1 MNTGIAISISA
12 AHRLPAWALG
22 FSLAAHVA
30 VLFGPVLQRQ
40 AMRSDLP
47 PLAVSFRLPAVL
59 APLPVDPARVAARFA
74 PSAPPAVTRAPLPGS
89 AVPSVAQ
96 ADKVPAAALPAISP
110 ETLAVFPAS
119 SSAAPPVLATERGAA
134 LPAAPVDE
142 TGAPAEAADAAA
154 IARYTRLLG
163 DLLARQRQ
171 YPRLAAARG
180 WEGEVLLRLQVARKG
195 AIVAVHVVHS
205 SGFDVLD
212 QHAVQLVHG
221 TPLPPPPGS
230 DASPDF
236 QIDIPIHYALRR
248 S

>member
-59 APLPVDPARVAARFA
+59 APLPAEPARVAARFA
-74 PSAPPAVTRAPLPGS
+74 PPASPAVTRAPLPGS
-89 AVPSVAQ
+89 AVPSVAR
-96 ADKVPAAALPAISP
+96 ADKAPAAALPAISP
-110 ETLAVFPAS
+110 ETLAVFPAPP
-119 SSAAPPVLATERGAA
+119 AAVSPVLASERDAVP
-134 LPAAPVDE
+134 PAAPEEE
-142 TGAPAEAADAAA
+142 TGAPAAVADAAA

-180 WEGEVLLRLQVARKG
+180 WEGEVLLRLRVARKG
-195 AIVAVHVVHS
+195 AIVAVHIVHS

-212 QHAVQLVHG
+212 QHAVQLVHS
-221 TPLPPPPGS
+221 TPLPPPPGNG
-230 DASPDF
+230 ASPDF
-236 QIDIPIHYALRR
+236 QIDVPIHYALKR